1 MGSGAAASPRG
12 RLPGAGDP
20 ESRRLH
26 LQCLQTRLPP
36 GSDPGALLYRE
47 EAMMEELGACHW
59 RWSQESREVRR
70 LGPEAPSLLFVQGE
84 PRSRGP
90 TVAVVGTRRPD
101 LYGLVVARTL
111 ARVLSGAGVRVVS
124 GGALGVDAEAHRG
137 ALEGPGGTTVV
148 LAGGLTRP
156 HPPSNRSLFREVL
169 WHRAGALVS
178 EAPMLAPPMPS
189 SFPRRNRLI
198 AAMADAVVVVQAGVP
213 SGALQ
218 TAQWA
223 RRLGVDVYA
232 VPGDV
237 WYERSEGCH
246 ALLRDGARPLT
257 TPGDLAQTPG
267 LQGLRRLRWP
277 GGGRRPSLLPPTWG
291 DTGPGEPL
299 PEVPVEHRKVLEA
312 LEEGSQ
318 DPDALG
324 ARTGLSPSLLLSAL
338 SMLEVQGRVARLP
351 GGLWVRT

>member
-1 MGSGAAASPRG
+1 M
-12 RLPGAGDP
+12 
-20 ESRRLH
+20 
-26 LQCLQTRLPP
+26 
-36 GSDPGALLYRE
+36 
-47 EAMMEELGACHW
+47 
-59 RWSQESREVRR
+59 
-70 LGPEAPSLLFVQGE
+70 
-84 PRSRGP
+84 
-90 TVAVVGTRRPD
+90 VAVVGTRRPD
-101 LYGLVVARTL
+101 LYGLILARTL
-111 ARVLSGAGVRVVS
+111 ARVLSGAGVRVIS

-156 HPPSNRSLFREVL
+156 HPPSNRSLFQEVL
-169 WHRAGALVS
+169 RHPAGALVS
-178 EAPMLAPPMPS
+178 EAPMAAPPVPS

-218 TAQWA
+218 TAEWA

-246 ALLRDGARPLT
+246 ALLRGGARPLT
-257 TPGDLAQTPG
+257 TPGDLARTPG
-267 LQGLRRLRWP
+267 LEDLRRLRWP
-277 GGGRRPSLLPPTWG
+277 GGGRRPSLLPPAWG
-291 DTGPGEPL
+291 DPVPGDPV
-299 PEVPVEHRKVLEA
+299 PEVPVEQQNVLDA
-312 LEEGSQ
+312 LEEGPR

-324 ARTGLSPSLLLSAL
+324 ARTGLSPSLLMSAL
-338 SMLEVQGRVARLP
+338 SMLEIQGRVARLP